1 MAISLSRMYSSPKK
15 GIGCPCTLVDRKPT
29 HTDRYLPFH
38 SHHDQRMLTGVMQC
52 MCNRAHQIWED
63 TNKQKE
69 LDQQEEVFIANGYPV
84 RTVKRTFFSTAR
96 NREKDTKQDPVKPM
110 FLYTLCQRSERE
122 GGESMCT
129 TRCEDHL

>member
-52 MCNRAHQIWED
+52 MCNRAHQICED
-63 TNKQKE
+63 TNKKKE
-69 LDQQEEVFIANGYPV
+69 LGQQEEVFIANGYPV
-84 RTVKRTFFSTAR
+84 RTVKRTFFSIAR
-96 NREKDTKQDPVKPM
+96 SRQKDAKQDPVKPM
-110 FLYTLCQRSERE
+110 FLYTLCRRSERE